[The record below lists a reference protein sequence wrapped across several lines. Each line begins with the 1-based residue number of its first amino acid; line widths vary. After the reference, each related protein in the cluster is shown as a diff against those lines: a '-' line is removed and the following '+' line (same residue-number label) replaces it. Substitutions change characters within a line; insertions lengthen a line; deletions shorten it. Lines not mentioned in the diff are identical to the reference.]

1 MTLSKSCFT
10 SGDPALCLFLFGAKS
25 LSEEDFLANL
35 LPGDCCFFGPIS
47 VSSVFVLS
55 LLFSTKWFPVELF
68 TSLEDLLDVILLCG
82 ELLTSLALFLN
93 ANSLSDLLGWMGLV
107 GQLAATT
114 AVSDT
119 DLNKG
124 AVNHM

>member
-1 MTLSKSCFT
+1 VTFSKSCFP
-10 SGDPALCLFLFGAKS
+10 SGDPALCFFLFGAKS
-25 LSEEDFLANL
+25 LSEDDFLAIL
-35 LPGDCCFFGPIS
+35 LPGDCFLGPVS
-47 VSSVFVLS
+47 VSSVFVLCLLLS
-55 LLFSTKWFPVELF
+55 LKWFPVELF
-68 TSLEDLLDVILLCG
+68 TSLEGLLDVVLPCA

-114 AVSDT
+114 AVSET

-124 AVNHM
+124 MV